1 MSSQKGSTKRQLS
14 VTHRAIILH
23 FYRRAPDLF
32 PFTFSNKVFLRNNPE
47 INKGNICF
55 YEKQSGTNEHLNAIY
70 EQYGIDTFESEQLQ
84 WLDNDGSLICLGDIP
99 IHIFKKY
106 ELGQRRIRLHTSHL
120 GEG

>member
-14 VTHRAIILH
+14 VAHRAIILH
-23 FYRRAPDLF
+23 FYRRAPALF
-32 PFTFSNKVFLRNNPE
+32 PFTFSNKVFLRNNPD
-47 INKGNICF
+47 INKGNIGF
-55 YEKQSGTNEHLNAIY
+55 YQKQSGTNEHLNAIY